1 MRRKRFPRRM
11 DPQASFV
18 AIDFETANHHL
29 DSACAI
35 GLVRV
40 ERLEIVRRET
50 CLLRP
55 PTAHFRFTGVHGID
69 WERVSAALPS
79 AEAWRRLDLMLAGV
93 EFLAAHNAD
102 FDRGVLY
109 ACCRTAGLKP
119 PGLPFV
125 CSMRLARR
133 TWGIYPT
140 TLPEVCRF
148 LKLPV
153 QHHNPRAD
161 AESCPAIFL
170 RPIQDT
176 NTDPHARP
184 PSTSAEDAD
193 KMNGQGAKTMAPV

>member
-69 WERVSAALPS
+69 WERVSAALPF
-79 AEAWRRLDLMLAGV
+79 AEAWPRLDLMLAGV

-148 LKLPV
+148 LGLSV
-153 QHHNPRAD
+153 WHHNAGAD
-161 AESCPAIFL
+161 AEACACIVMSAVRENGAI
-170 RPIQDT
+170 R
-176 NTDPHARP
+176 A
-184 PSTSAEDAD
+184 
-193 KMNGQGAKTMAPV
+193 